1 MLQVKDAMYPV
12 NQPLAPNMGLV
23 EAVDRILD
31 AGVIGLPVV
40 DHDHQVVGFLS
51 EHDCLPFLVTG
62 SYHCDSRIQVSDIMY
77 NRPLTVSPNKSIVD
91 LAQEMGLNRPK
102 VYAVVEESR
111 LVGLITRSM
120 VMRELNSSLKHC
132 KVVA

>member
-12 NQPLAPNMGLV
+12 SHPLQPEMMLV
-23 EAVDRILD
+23 EAVDHILN

-40 DHDHQVVGFLS
+40 NQAHEVVGFLS

-62 SYHCDSRIQVSDIMY
+62 SYHCDSRIQVKDIMHTE
-77 NRPLTVSPNKSIVD
+77 PVSVSPNKSIVD

-102 VYAVVEESR
+102 VYAVVEDDR
-111 LVGLITRSM
+111 MIGLITRSM
-120 VMRELNSSLKHC
+120 VMRELNQSLKHC